1 MKPEP
6 RKTVGTQLKMC
17 GSKTMD
23 SSSSSLRVCRCGQ
36 DVLVLT
42 SNSLKNPGRRF
53 FRCPN
58 WKTTDSCRFFQW
70 VDEEIYSNESLNQIP
85 PPNQCD
91 RCADVVEA
99 SNLKVKDMQ
108 KKLAYE
114 TKKMNLFL
122 TILLVLSWMVM
133 CIGFLMGKC
142 VNGL

>member
-6 RKTVGTQLKMC
+6 RKTVGTQLKMS

-23 SSSSSLRVCRCGQ
+23 SSSSSSRVCRCGQ

-58 WKTTDSCRFFQW
+58 WKTTHSCRFFQW

-85 PPNQCD
+85 PPIS
-91 RCADVVEA
+91 VIGVLML
-99 SNLKVKDMQ
+99 LK
-108 KKLAYE
+108 LR
-114 TKKMNLFL
+114 T
-122 TILLVLSWMVM
+122 
-133 CIGFLMGKC
+133 
-142 VNGL
+142 